1 MLMPGIR
8 LGVVF
13 ATRLAGR
20 GRREGHH
27 GEDFIISHTKADD
40 QLPPQ
45 EESAKIILLLAM
57 LTA

>member
-27 GEDFIISHTKADD
+27 AEDFSISCTKADG
-40 QLPPQ
+40 QLPP
-45 EESAKIILLLAM
+45 A
-57 LTA
+57 

>member
-27 GEDFIISHTKADD
+27 AEDFSISRTKADV
-40 QLPPQ
+40 QLPPHK
-45 EESAKIILLLAM
+45 ESAKIILLLAM
-57 LTA
+57 PTA